1 MATILLRSNLPGE
14 IKAMSARFAVLAT
27 FAMVSLWANHAF
39 AANITTYH
47 TDNLRTGWNP
57 NETILTTRNAASL
70 VLQQQVFL
78 DAQVDAQPLL
88 MTGVTIAG
96 GVHDV
101 VYVVTE
107 NDTVYAID
115 AASGAVLLT
124 QSLGTPVPLGNLP
137 GGCSNGDATLGIG
150 STPVID
156 AAAGTLYVMS
166 YTDENSQAVFRLH
179 ALDVGTLADKVPAAT
194 VSATSNLVGGGTAGF
209 DANAQRARAALLL
222 SNGVIYAGFASYCDY
237 EAYKARG
244 WLLGWSANTLAP
256 LPQPGLLD
264 RQGFNPDY
272 FFLSTIWMSGYGIA
286 SDDKSG
292 LFFATGNTDVGNY
305 NHTWNLAESVVNLST
320 DLQTV
325 QGYYTPSG
333 ANWGEL
339 ALDKSDGDLGAG
351 GVMLLPP
358 QQGASPNLAVIAG
371 KKGPMLLL
379 NRDALGG
386 QGKAGHGAII
396 GQYTNDGGCWCGPST
411 FNGPDGAARIVE
423 STGSTLRVWKLR
435 TSPATKL
442 VQLSTT
448 TITSGQ
454 DPGFFTSVS
463 SNGTTPGSAV
473 IWALGR
479 PVDSDPANM
488 MLYAIDPTSAQTLFS
503 AVAGTWPNASQTN
516 ANIVPLAANGH
527 VYVATYRSLAIFGPG
542 APGSGRI
549 YRVPAV
555 RVLTHNTSPHEIWG
569 RVMSVNGDTATI
581 VARDGKTLTI
591 DEAPARR
598 SSHLVGLGRG
608 DAAGFRGDYHDG
620 SFVASAVVHAKPNPA
635 LWRPDR

>member
-1 MATILLRSNLPGE
+1 MTILYRSNLPGALE
-14 IKAMSARFAVLAT
+14 AMFARFAVIVMFALVSGCAT
-27 FAMVSLWANHAF
+27 RAL
-39 AANITTYH
+39 AANVTTYH
-47 TDNLRTGWNP
+47 NDNMRTGWNP
-57 NETILTTRNAASL
+57 SETTLTTRNAASL
-70 VLQQQVFL
+70 VLQQQVPL

-88 MTGVTIAG
+88 MTGVAIAD

-107 NDTVYAID
+107 NNTVYAVD
-115 AASGAVLLT
+115 AVSGAVLLT
-124 QSLGTPVPLGNLP
+124 QSLGTPVPLSNLP
-137 GGCSNGDATLGIG
+137 GGCSNGDVTLGIG

-166 YTDENSQAVFRLH
+166 YTYENSQTVFRLH
-179 ALDVGTLADKVPAAT
+179 ALDLGTLADKVPPTT
-194 VSATSNLVGGGTAGF
+194 VSASSNLVGGGTASF

-237 EAYKARG
+237 EADKARG

-256 LPQPGLLD
+256 LPHPGLLD

-286 SDDKSG
+286 SDDKNG

-305 NHTWNLAESVVNLST
+305 NHNWNLAESVVNLST
-320 DLQTV
+320 DLRTV
-325 QGYYTPSG
+325 QGYYTPTG
-333 ANWGEL
+333 AEWGEL

-358 QQGASPNLAVIAG
+358 QQGSVPNLAVIAG

-379 NRDALGG
+379 NRDDLGG
-386 QGKAGHGAII
+386 QGKAGRAAIV
-396 GQYTNDGGCWCGPST
+396 GQYTSDGGCWCGPSS
-411 FNGPDGAARIVE
+411 FNGPDGAARIIE

-435 TSPATKL
+435 TAPTTKL
-442 VQLSTT
+442 VQQSTT

-488 MLYAIDPTSAQTLFS
+488 MLYAIDPASGQTLFS

-516 ANIVPLAANGH
+516 ANIVPLAADGH

-542 APGSGRI
+542 APGSGRK
-549 YRVPAV
+549 YRVPA
-555 RVLTHNTSPHEIWG
+555 RPLLARPTFPHEIWG
-569 RVMSVNGDTATI
+569 KVVSVNGDTATLI
-581 VARDGKTLTI
+581 TRSGKTIAI
-591 DEAPARR
+591 DEARARQA
-598 SSHLVGLGRG
+598 SHLVGLGPG
-608 DAAGFRGDYHDG
+608 DAAAFRGDYLG
-620 SFVASAVVHAKPNPA
+620 GVFMASAIVHAKPNPA